1 MSIKKVAVVGAG
13 ISGLVCARELQN
25 SGAASVVVFDKG
37 RGVGGRVAT
46 RRFASGAGADHGAQ
60 FFTVREA
67 VFQKEVD
74 AWVQAGAAAP
84 WEAAFAAWD
93 TSFHPIASDLVFY
106 VGTPAMTSVAKHLA
120 KSLDVQVGAKLESL
134 SREGGEWRLRFE
146 SGKTELF
153 DAVLSSAPPE
163 QTAALFPLCSFS
175 ESLRKPKI
183 APCWA
188 VMLRYGAR
196 LPIEWDAVF
205 APNYPISWMARNSS
219 KPGREASSEVW
230 VLHGSPVWSQTNL
243 EKSPE
248 WVSAELLKA
257 FESLYQRK
265 FPAPEEVAAHRW
277 RYSLPTEPLSETAL
291 WDPELSLGAC
301 GDWCGGPKIEG
312 AFLSGLSLSKKIW
325 T

>member
-1 MSIKKVAVVGAG
+1 MKKIAVIGAG
-13 ISGLVCARELQN
+13 VSGLVCARELQS
-25 SGAASVVVFDKG
+25 SGAQVTVFDKS

-46 RRFASGAGADHGAQ
+46 RRFSDGSGADHGAQ

-74 AWVQAGAAAP
+74 AWIAAGAAAP
-84 WEAAFAAWD
+84 WDASLAAWD

-120 KSLDVQVGAKLESL
+120 ATLTVRLGAKVGPLI
-134 SREGGEWRLRFE
+134 REGSGWRVVLE
-146 SGKTELF
+146 TGDSETF

-163 QTAALFPLCSFS
+163 QTAALLPPCAFS
-175 ESLRKPKI
+175 EKLREPKI

-188 VMLRYGAR
+188 VMVRFPKR

-205 APNYPISWMARNSS
+205 APNAAISWMARNSS
-219 KPGREASSEVW
+219 KPGRDAQSEVW
-230 VLHGSPVWSQTNL
+230 VLHGSPVWSEVHL
-243 EKSPE
+243 EKTPE
-248 WVSAELLKA
+248 WVSVELLKA
-257 FESLYQRK
+257 FEILHGLK
-265 FPAPEEVAAHRW
+265 FPEPVEVAAHRW
-277 RYSLPTEPLSETAL
+277 RYSLPTEPLVETSL
-291 WDPELSLGAC
+291 WDPALSLGAC

-312 AFLSGLSLSKKIW
+312 AFLSGHSLSKKLW